1 MDDLELDQEDFVALL
16 NGDTTFATVAVLKE
30 AKGDIEADIL
40 QALATLNAKAG
51 KIGAC
56 VIVLQPVELATDPN
70 TPNPELRV
78 RFSVAV
84 FDQPLINAGAD
95 GTGKDVW
102 QLARRV
108 RQLCHRRDFGR
119 GLYVWL
125 SSEDNPQPDPSRRS
139 RVVNFEKLVNE
150 ESVTRLGAPLID
162 PEDGG
167 AAPQNVNLTPPDG
180 ASIRY
185 TLDGSYPTEAAGT
198 LYSEPFA
205 IVAACTLRAVA
216 YKAGALP
223 SNVAQA
229 VFT

>member
-1 MDDLELDQEDFVALL
+1 MDDLELDQQDFVSLL
-16 NGDTTFATVAVLKE
+16 EGDASFATVAVLKE
-30 AKGDIEADIL
+30 EKGDIEADIL
-40 QALATLNAKAG
+40 QSLATLNAKAG

-56 VIVLQPVELATDPN
+56 AVVLQPVELATDPN
-70 TPNPELRV
+70 TPNPEHRV
-78 RFSVAV
+78 RFSVQV
-84 FDQPLINAGAD
+84 FDQPLFNAGAD

-102 QLARRV
+102 QLARRI

-125 SSEDNPQPDPSRRS
+125 STEDAPQADPGRRS
-139 RVVNFEKLVNE
+139 RVVTFEKLIQE

-167 AAPQNVNLTPPDG
+167 AAPQNVTITPPEG

-185 TLDGSYPTEAAGT
+185 TLDGSYPTEATGT
-198 LYSEPFA
+198 LYSEPIA
-205 IVAACTLRAVA
+205 IAAACTLRAVA